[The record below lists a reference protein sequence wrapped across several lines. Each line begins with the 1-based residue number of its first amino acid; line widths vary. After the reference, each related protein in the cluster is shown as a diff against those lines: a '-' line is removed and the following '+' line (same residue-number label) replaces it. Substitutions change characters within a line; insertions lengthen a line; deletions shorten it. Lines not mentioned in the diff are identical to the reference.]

1 VTSVAIIGAGFAGV
15 AAAVRLLEAG
25 VEDLVVFERGEDVG
39 GVWRANTYPGAACDI
54 ASHLYSFS
62 FAPKADWSR
71 RYAPQAEIQQ
81 YLRDVAR
88 DFGVLPRIRF
98 GTEVLAAQ
106 LDEAAA
112 RWRLEL
118 SDGTAHEA
126 DAVVAA
132 CGQLSRPA
140 RPPIPGLED
149 FRGTLFHSAE
159 WDHGHDLS
167 GERVAV
173 LGTGASAIQFV
184 PRIAERT
191 ARLTVFQRSAPYVLR
206 KHDRVYGR
214 RTRAV
219 LARVPGALRAAR
231 AATYWKNET
240 RSLGVNGSSR
250 LLVGHRASFRLALA
264 RAVPDRALRERLTPA
279 DPLGCKRVLLSNE
292 WYPALQLPQV
302 ELCTERVVE
311 VREHSVVTADGAER
325 EVDTIVLGTGFT
337 ATEFLV
343 PMRVTGRGG
352 RDLHAQWSGGAH
364 AYLGTLVPGFPS
376 FFLLYGPN
384 TNLGHNSVLV
394 MIETQVAWVVRAVRQ
409 LQGGAAWVD
418 VRPEA
423 AQAFDDWVQART
435 RRTVFAGG
443 CTSWYLTADGR
454 NTQNWPSS
462 TVAFRRRLRRLR
474 PDELELAPA
483 ARGAPQQAPSR
494 HLPVGVVR
502 AAVAVGSRPLAVQV
516 PLPAQRRWLDAQA
529 RLGRLPRGASV
540 EPVVLAGRPAE
551 RVTGTEVEPGRSV
564 LLLHGGAFV
573 TCSPRTHRVFAAH
586 LSRAARAAVLVL
598 DYRLAPEHPYP
609 AAVDD
614 AEAALEALLD
624 AGRVAVVGDSAGGT
638 LALLLA
644 LRRRDAGLPPP
655 EALGLV
661 SPLVDL
667 TLSLSGAYRG
677 RDVVLRHGW
686 VRSGSTAFAGGHD
699 LRALSP
705 LHRTLHDLP
714 PVLVQLAEHERLRP
728 EGELLVDALRRA
740 GGRVDLERLDGLWHD
755 VHLQADLV
763 AEAAAAVS
771 RMGRWLSAGARAGSP
786 ARR

>member
-1 VTSVAIIGAGFAGV
+1 MTSVAIIGAGFAGV
-15 AAAVRLLEAG
+15 AAAVQLLEAG
-25 VEDLVVFERGEDVG
+25 VGELVVFERAQDVG
-39 GVWRANTYPGAACDI
+39 GVWLANTYPGAACDV

-98 GTEVLAAQ
+98 GTEVLAAAF
-106 LDEAAA
+106 DEAAA
-112 RWRLEL
+112 LWRLEL
-118 SDGTAHEA
+118 SDGTSHEA
-126 DAVVAA
+126 AAVVAA

-140 RPPIPGLED
+140 RPAVPGLED
-149 FRGTLFHSAE
+149 FRGTVFHSAE
-159 WDHGHDLS
+159 WDHEHDVT
-167 GERVAV
+167 GKRVAV

-184 PRIAERT
+184 PRIAGRT
-191 ARLTVFQRSAPYVLR
+191 AALTVFQRSAPYVLR
-206 KHDRVYGR
+206 KHDRVYGP
-214 RTRAV
+214 RTRTV
-219 LARVPGALRAAR
+219 LSRVPGALRATR
-231 AATYWKNET
+231 WATYWKNEA
-240 RSLGVNGSSR
+240 RSLGVNTSSR
-250 LLVGHRASFRLALA
+250 LLVGHLAGFRLSLA
-264 RAVPDRALRERLTPA
+264 RAVRDPALRDRLTPT

-325 EVDTIVLGTGFT
+325 EVDTLVLGTGFA

-352 RDLHAQWSGGAH
+352 RDLHAQWSGGAS

-384 TNLGHNSVLV
+384 TNLGHNSVLF
-394 MIETQVAWVVRAVRQ
+394 MIETQIRWVVRAVQQ
-409 LQGGAAWVD
+409 LQRGAAWVD

-423 AQAFDDWVQART
+423 ARAFDDWVQART

-454 NTQNWPSS
+454 NTQNWPAS
-462 TVAFRRRLRRLR
+462 TLAFRRRLRRLR
-474 PDELELAPA
+474 PDELEMPPAPEQ
-483 ARGAPQQAPSR
+483 APQAPVR
-494 HLPVGVVR
+494 FLPVGVVR
-502 AAVAVGSRPLAVQV
+502 AAVAVGSRPLAPRVSFPV
-516 PLPAQRRWLDAQA
+516 QRRWLDAQA
-529 RLGRLPRGASV
+529 RLGRLPAGTRLDAVG
-540 EPVVLAGRPAE
+540 LAGQPAE
-551 RVTGTEVEPGRSV
+551 RVSAADVEPGRSV

-586 LSRAARAAVLVL
+586 LSRAARAPVLVL

-614 AEAALEALLD
+614 AEAALEVLLD
-624 AGRVAVVGDSAGGT
+624 DGPVSVVGDSAGGT
-638 LALLLA
+638 LALMLA
-644 LRRRDAGLPPP
+644 LRRRDAGRPQPA
-655 EALGLV
+655 ALGLV

-667 TLSLSGAYRG
+667 TLASSGAYRG
-677 RDVVLRHGW
+677 QDIVLRHDW
-686 VRSGSTAFAGGHD
+686 VRSGSTAFAAGHD
-699 LRALSP
+699 PRALSP
-705 LHRTLHDLP
+705 LHLALHDLP
-714 PVLVQLAEHERLRP
+714 PALVQVAEHERLRL
-728 EGELLVDALRRA
+728 EGELLVDALRDA
-740 GGRVDLERLDGLWHD
+740 GGQVELELLDGLWHD

-763 AEAAAAVS
+763 GGAAAAVS
-771 RMGRWLSAGARAGSP
+771 RLGRWLSARARAGAP